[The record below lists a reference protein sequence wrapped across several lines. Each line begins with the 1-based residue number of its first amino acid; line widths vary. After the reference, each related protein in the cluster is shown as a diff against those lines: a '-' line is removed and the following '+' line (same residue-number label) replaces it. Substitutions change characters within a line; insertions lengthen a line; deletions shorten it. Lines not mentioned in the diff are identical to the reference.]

1 MQWSNAEVLTDLND
15 IRLQQSDVICTCTAS
30 KDALIDLKQIKPDA
44 HINGKGLFLLRCN
57 TFFFSF
63 HLAIGSFRANMREL
77 ADDIMLSSTTRI
89 IVDSRDS
96 AINEA
101 GEIIQSKV

>member
-1 MQWSNAEVLTDLND
+1 
-15 IRLQQSDVICTCTAS
+15 
-30 KDALIDLKQIKPDA
+30 
-44 HINGKGLFLLRCN
+44 
-57 TFFFSF
+57 
-63 HLAIGSFRANMREL
+63 MREL